1 MTKITIADTQPIQP
15 TLSAPFIGD
24 TMTSFDHALS
34 QTTPKQDNP
43 MLIDVTFQQFLWSFA
58 TESKALAYI
67 EKVLAEGRIEVSE
80 KTLPYY
86 TWNGDRFIAYADHQ
100 PQTHSFEIRIERW
113 YEDDDGQVEAIVT
126 FDRTD
131 GGYEWFLANLHRT
144 LDGIIEESEMYW
156 QDTPQNHRKREVDA
170 LHLQRDTYHRR
181 IRATRRQLIE
191 SGAVMSIAQ
200 FEQKCKDIVDLRSK
214 LNHATERIEYLL
226 A

>member
-1 MTKITIADTQPIQP
+1 MPID
-15 TLSAPFIGD
+15 I
-24 TMTSFDHALS
+24 
-34 QTTPKQDNP
+34 
-43 MLIDVTFQQFLWSFA
+43 TFQQFLWSFD

-67 EKVLAEGRIEVSE
+67 EKVLAEGRIEVFE

-86 TWNGDRFIAYADHQ
+86 TWNELALPPRFIAYADHQ

-131 GGYEWFLANLHRT
+131 GGYEWFLANLHHT
-144 LDGIIEESEMYW
+144 LDEIIEQSEMYW
-156 QDTPQNHRKREVDA
+156 QDTLQNHRMREVDA
-170 LHLQRDTYHRR
+170 LQLQRDTYHRR
-181 IRATRRQLIE
+181 IRATRRRLIE
-191 SGAVMSIAQ
+191 SGAVMSVAQ
-200 FEQKCKDIVDLRSK
+200 FEQNCKDIVDLRSK